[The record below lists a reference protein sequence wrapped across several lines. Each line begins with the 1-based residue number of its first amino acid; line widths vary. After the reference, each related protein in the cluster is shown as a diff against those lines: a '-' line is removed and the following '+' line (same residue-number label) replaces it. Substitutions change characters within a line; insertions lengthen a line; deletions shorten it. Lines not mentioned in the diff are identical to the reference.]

1 MKMSVFGDMQREC
14 QSVFWK
20 NPESGWCLLLLRG
33 CTALLILLLW
43 SWLVQRIAVFSLK
56 GLPLGWGRG
65 CWGTDPVKVGL
76 CVDCVGVN
84 QTRLRWGMCSTNPF
98 WMLGPFPTM
107 TVMTWCCR
115 LTTEGAF
122 VPFLCEEVCFQS
134 PQSNLEPGLVSP
146 IHVLMM
152 HLEKLSYSP
161 KRQVFSFVLIAWAVH
176 VLNTLYRWLMVIIA
190 VLLLLLL
197 WITVWPVV
205 FISIWIWWQLET
217 HTSSHSQVLLKGVQS
232 SPWTVC
238 YWPCWGKYRQLRVSF
253 WKIL

>member
-1 MKMSVFGDMQREC
+1 MKISGFGDMQREC

-20 NPESGWCLLLLRG
+20 NPESGWCLPLLRG
-33 CTALLILLLW
+33 CTALPIFLLW
-43 SWLVQRIAVFSLK
+43 SWLVQRIGVFSLK

-76 CVDCVGVN
+76 CVDCVGVS
-84 QTRLRWGMCSTNPF
+84 QTRLTWGMCSTNPF

-115 LTTEGAF
+115 LTHGRCF
-122 VPFLCEEVCFQS
+122 CPFSMWRGLFSVTTKQFGTRVGLIHSCPNDALKEVELHYQKA
-134 PQSNLEPGLVSP
+134 GL
-146 IHVLMM
+146 
-152 HLEKLSYSP
+152 
-161 KRQVFSFVLIAWAVH
+161 SFVLIAWAVH
-176 VLNTLYRWLMVIIA
+176 VLNTLYGWLMVIIV

-217 HTSSHSQVLLKGVQS
+217 HTSYHRQVLLKVVQS

-238 YWPCWGKYRQLRVSF
+238 YWPCWGKYWQLRVSF